1 MKNNILQRLTAFTLT
16 LGLSLTALHPVYAN
30 TTKIEKNLQANY
42 PDVKVESITQSPLKG
57 IYEVYMGGRMIYTN
71 EDAQYVLVGDLLDL
85 KNKKNL
91 THEHEQKF
99 QGINIADLPLEQAI
113 KHVRGN
119 GQRKLYLF
127 SDPLCSYCQQLEQQM
142 TSVQDVTVYLFL
154 LPLRNIHPQS
164 EEIATRIWC
173 SPQQFE
179 AWEDFV
185 LHRQV
190 PKASNQCKNPIEA
203 NITLAE
209 RLEIDGTPAYFL
221 ENGERLFGLRTADQM
236 NEALNQAMAQ
246 K

>member
-1 MKNNILQRLTAFTLT
+1 MFLAMASSVLSASTFDVPLLKYLRNCISYFKAPKEPSACILRF
-16 LGLSLTALHPVYAN
+16 V
-30 TTKIEKNLQANY
+30 
-42 PDVKVESITQSPLKG
+42 LKR
-57 IYEVYMGGRMIYTN
+57 IPSSERIRSKSS
-71 EDAQYVLVGDLLDL
+71 L

-164 EEIATRIWC
+164 EEIATRNWS
-173 SPQQFE
+173 SPHQFE
-179 AWEDFV
+179 TWENYD
-185 LHRQV
+185 LHRQL
-190 PKASNQCKNPIEA
+190 PKA
-203 NITLAE
+203 
-209 RLEIDGTPAYFL
+209 
-221 ENGERLFGLRTADQM
+221 
-236 NEALNQAMAQ
+236 
-246 K
+246 